1 MMIYMIHT
9 EFGLKFISTMRK
21 LKFHEQKLLK
31 KVNFYD
37 WKVESDKRESKV
49 MHRYH
54 LQDRQDYTHY
64 NHIAGLVTSLISKL
78 KKLPADDPF
87 RIKATEQ
94 LLEKLY
100 SMGLIN
106 SRDKIEVA

>member
-1 MMIYMIHT
+1 
-9 EFGLKFISTMRK
+9 MRK

-37 WKVESDKRESKV
+37 WKVEANKRESRV

-64 NHIAGLVTSLISKL
+64 NKIAGLVTALIAKI
-78 KKLPADDPF
+78 KQLPPDDSF

-94 LLEKLY
+94 LLQKLHNL
-100 SMGLIN
+100 GLIN
-106 SRDKIEVA
+106 SK

>member
-1 MMIYMIHT
+1 
-9 EFGLKFISTMRK
+9 MRK

-37 WKVESDKRESKV
+37 WKVEADKRESKV

-54 LQDRQDYTHY
+54 LQNRQDYTHY
-64 NHIAGLVTSLISKL
+64 NRICGLVTALIHKIKL
-78 KKLPADDPF
+78 LPFDDPF

-94 LLEKLY
+94 LLQKLHA
-100 SMGLIN
+100 MGLI
-106 SRDKIEVA
+106 SSK